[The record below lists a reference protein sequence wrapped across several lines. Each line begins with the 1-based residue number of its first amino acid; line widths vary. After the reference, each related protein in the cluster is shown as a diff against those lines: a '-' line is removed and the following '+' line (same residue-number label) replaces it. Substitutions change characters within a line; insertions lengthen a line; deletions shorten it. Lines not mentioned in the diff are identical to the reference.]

1 MEKACFYGV
10 SVGPGDPQLLTF
22 RAAGVIAA
30 CPVIAAPQTKGENRT
45 ALQIARQAVSLE
57 GKEIL
62 VDRLNDREEKIS
74 DALYIQ
80 LKDILAI
87 PVEIDTQHFAQQS

>member
-1 MEKACFYGV
+1 MEGIIYFRQHSTVCFSNAGGQRNFSG
-10 SVGPGDPQLLTF
+10 SVERSG
-22 RAAGVIAA
+22 
-30 CPVIAAPQTKGENRT
+30 
-45 ALQIARQAVSLE
+45 
-57 GKEIL
+57 
-62 VDRLNDREEKIS
+62 EKIS

>member
-1 MEKACFYGV
+1 MF
-10 SVGPGDPQLLTF
+10 F
-22 RAAGVIAA
+22 
-30 CPVIAAPQTKGENRT
+30 QT
-45 ALQIARQAVSLE
+45 LE

>member
-1 MEKACFYGV
+1 YLRPELIQFEPVPQGV
-10 SVGPGDPQLLTF
+10 K
-22 RAAGVIAA
+22 I
-30 CPVIAAPQTKGENRT
+30 PVLWKESFILGNIQRYVFQT
-45 ALQIARQAVSLE
+45 LE

>member
-1 MEKACFYGV
+1 MEGIIYFRQHSTVCF
-10 SVGPGDPQLLTF
+10 
-22 RAAGVIAA
+22 
-30 CPVIAAPQTKGENRT
+30 QT
-45 ALQIARQAVSLE
+45 LE

-87 PVEIDTQHFAQQS
+87 LWKLILSILHNKASV

>member
-62 VDRLNDREEKIS
+62 PLPFLMTRDPQLLRQVKEE
-74 DALYIQ
+74 
-80 LKDILAI
+80 
-87 PVEIDTQHFAQQS
+87 FAR